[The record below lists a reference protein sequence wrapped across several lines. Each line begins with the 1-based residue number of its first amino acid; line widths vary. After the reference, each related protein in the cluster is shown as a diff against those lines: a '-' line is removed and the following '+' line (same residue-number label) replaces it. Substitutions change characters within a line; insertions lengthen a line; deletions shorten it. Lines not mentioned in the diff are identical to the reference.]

1 MVDIIYEIISY
12 IYNIPDK
19 KGNAYTDIS
28 HLVSLFFGSSCFIN
42 KSMCFLFLSGTVDTL
57 VFFSAGSKHG
67 KKRSQHDLTMDN
79 TMKDTERIELEKE
92 KLAKEIEVLKVKRAK
107 LIVETAK
114 LKSERSTFEM
124 KKLYYQF
131 KIQQEFGI
139 TISDP

>member
-1 MVDIIYEIISY
+1 
-12 IYNIPDK
+12 
-19 KGNAYTDIS
+19 
-28 HLVSLFFGSSCFIN
+28 
-42 KSMCFLFLSGTVDTL
+42 
-57 VFFSAGSKHG
+57 
-67 KKRSQHDLTMDN
+67 
-79 TMKDTERIELEKE
+79 MKDTERIELEKE

-114 LKSERSTFEM
+114 LKSERSTFEK